1 CDPQSL
7 PIAVYFGVGV
17 MSRIDERLRS
27 LGQAA
32 ELRRLVSKGAA
43 DPETSVDPDP
53 DTQNSYSYQG
63 VRSRRHWVRRNDGR
77 LFSGNL
83 ATNGA
88 IAIGAR
94 VRFANRQID
103 AMPFQPIPPQ
113 AEPKAATPKFLGEV
127 LVVFLVPD
135 P

>member
-1 CDPQSL
+1 
-7 PIAVYFGVGV
+7 

-43 DPETSVDPDP
+43 DSADPDL
-53 DTQNSYSYQG
+53 DTQNLETQKYSYSYQG

>member
-1 CDPQSL
+1 MESAEPDTDPQT
-7 PIAVYFGVGV
+7 
-17 MSRIDERLRS
+17 
-27 LGQAA
+27 
-32 ELRRLVSKGAA
+32 K
-43 DPETSVDPDP
+43 
-53 DTQNSYSYQG
+53 YSYQG

-127 LVVFLVPD
+127 LVVFIVPD
-135 P
+135 GSPDP